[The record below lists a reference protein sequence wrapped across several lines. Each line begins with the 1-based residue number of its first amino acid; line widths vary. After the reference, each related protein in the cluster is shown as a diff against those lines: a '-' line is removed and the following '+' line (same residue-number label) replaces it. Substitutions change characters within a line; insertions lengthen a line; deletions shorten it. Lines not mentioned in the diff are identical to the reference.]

1 MAFLNFAAPHE
12 DNIIFKTYL
21 PERLRLRSF
30 SVK

>member
-1 MAFLNFAAPHE
+1 MAFLNVAAPHGG
-12 DNIIFKTYL
+12 NIIFKTYL